1 MRTRTRQLTEEI
13 LNKKGYKMISRIRT
27 ESKVVQYIEYWI
39 KGERTTIV
47 EYLFNGEISY
57 YIDTDRIK

>member
-27 ESKVVQYIEYWI
+27 ESKVVEYIEYWI

>member
-13 LNKKGYKMISRIRT
+13 LNNKGYKMISRIRT
-27 ESKVVQYIEYWI
+27 ESKVVEFIEYWI

>member
-1 MRTRTRQLTEEI
+1 MQTRTRELTEEI
-13 LNKKGYKMISRIRT
+13 LKTKGYKMISRIKT

-47 EYLFNGEISY
+47 EYLFNGDISY

>member
-1 MRTRTRQLTEEI
+1 MQTRTRQLTQEI

-47 EYLFNGEISY
+47 EYLFNGDISY

>member
-1 MRTRTRQLTEEI
+1 MQTRTRQSTEEK
-13 LNKKGYKMISRIRT
+13 LKTKGYTMISRIKT

-57 YIDTDRIK
+57 YNDTDRIK

>member
-1 MRTRTRQLTEEI
+1 MRTRTRQLTKEI

-27 ESKVVQYIEYWI
+27 ESKVVEFIEYWI

-47 EYLFNGEISY
+47 EYLFNDEISY

>member
-13 LNKKGYKMISRIRT
+13 LNTKGYKMISRIRT
-27 ESKVVQYIEYWI
+27 ESKVVEFIEYWI

>member
-27 ESKVVQYIEYWI
+27 ESKVVEFIEYWI